1 MSNRSLGFVVALLGI
16 SVWLALTNPTTQD
29 YVAFLEQRLVLAL
42 EQWPQG
48 KSDLAGALLTTPQ
61 GRQVIGAVVRPNT
74 VRRSYG
80 LFSLFETSFLGERV
94 LVLGAGGVF
103 WPVQGVE
110 QVTKKIGALGLKQ
123 AN

>member
-1 MSNRSLGFVVALLGI
+1 MSNRSLGLIVALLGI

-42 EQWPQG
+42 EQRPQG
-48 KSDLAGALLTTPQ
+48 KSDLVGALLTGQ
-61 GRQVIGAVVRPNT
+61 GRQVIEAIIRPNT

-80 LFSLFETSFLGERV
+80 LFSLFETNFLEERV

-103 WPVQGVE
+103 LPLQGVE
-110 QVTKKIGALGLKQ
+110 PMTKKIGTLGLRP